1 MTSANSW
8 LAALLFALPAAAGTP
23 ISDVK
28 APPDL
33 LGDGAGLHAALERAI
48 GHPVWVVGARLDAK
62 GGELIVQDV
71 ADEEIYDQY
80 FVVPGGP
87 IRGPAPQKVGS
98 IDCPRNRV
106 AFAKLDLGVVGGV
119 LADAKARAAGNGYGE
134 PLSAELG
141 ADVFCKGFGWR
152 FLTMGIDNDDAML
165 ELVYGF
171 DGRLQS
177 ARSFDGERWK
187 KLDAKALAAARAA
200 PAPKAPVAA
209 PQEKPGGGA
218 AFRFYE
224 NPLPALAELERF
236 IGEPLRLKSVVID
249 EDQVSVDLFR
259 KDSGRHYFTYLLA
272 ADGGIK
278 LWREDDS
285 IMLDCNKPFAPG
297 EAPFANLGDLVARAL
312 VAIGPMQD
320 PYVTSAHVSRNFGC
334 GRTEVVVYTE
344 DERAKGRVVF
354 DDRGR
359 QREAEIQ

>member
-1 MTSANSW
+1 MS
-8 LAALLFALPAAAGTP
+8 
-23 ISDVK
+23 K
-28 APPDL
+28 AFTK
-33 LGDGAGLHAALERAI
+33 E
-48 GHPVWVVGARLDAK
+48 
-62 GGELIVQDV
+62 
-71 ADEEIYDQY
+71 
-80 FVVPGGP
+80 
-87 IRGPAPQKVGS
+87 
-98 IDCPRNRV
+98 
-106 AFAKLDLGVVGGV
+106 
-119 LADAKARAAGNGYGE
+119 
-134 PLSAELG
+134 
-141 ADVFCKGFGWR
+141 
-152 FLTMGIDNDDAML
+152 DDAG
-165 ELVYGF
+165 EVLVPRPR
-171 DGRLQS
+171 D
-177 ARSFDGERWK
+177 W
-187 KLDAKALAAARAA
+187 
-200 PAPKAPVAA
+200 PAEIEVT
-209 PQEKPGGGA
+209 GA
-218 AFRFYE
+218 WLVEESTFE
-224 NPLPALAELERF
+224 PPPELERF

-259 KDSGRHYFTYLLA
+259 KDRGRHYFTYLLA